1 MGVAMPANITSMIAT
16 AELGVEV
23 SGVAG
28 FADYLRGEYEANG
41 LYLSDEL
48 KKLLGDDSEEI
59 TADSEED
66 ADLLSDELEKAI
78 EAKNVERTARLL
90 NIVEPPKPVAQ
101 IFYEFLD
108 VPEMEQSLP
117 NAFML
122 EMLAFAA
129 NPREVLGYARAI
141 LGESEYLRMVPVIA
155 GKLQGE
161 PTQLLGLIESDPELI
176 AQLEEVVGP
185 FFRNFDEIKVILEDP
200 DNMAMRQNLQ
210 YVQYGGSAR
219 GLWQYIQARDNPND
233 SVEFYQYVVDS
244 IPADPPPYQSH
255 VFPLSEMHK
264 DLVKLDL
271 NGSQRRSLQAAT
283 LDLVKS
289 IDFQDEY
296 VLYAVWQLVAI
307 FDANPD
313 NLDVLINVYE
323 AVDGRHAQDWKLD
336 EILPAYY
343 EGSKQEAFQTLL
355 DLDPGPNLI
364 WEVRN
369 VIGNLFQEE
378 VLALI
383 QQVIDGDC
391 LSEEQTAK
399 LEEVAHY
406 GFNSLGND
414 RQAYESIARDFA
426 RGLMQCFPEDT
437 SHEIELLMS
446 AMYDADVEE
455 VRNLFSSV
463 YARDKTNESIRTAFF
478 FWNKQ
483 REFFVDAL
491 NVATDGGPD
500 LRNQEILEDIIA
512 RNAENVRSGGTEH
525 YILQRLIPSEMR
537 PADEFAAQPIVD
549 QFPKNV
555 ARAATKIAGLDE
567 TATQADAA
575 EAIRL
580 FWRNINLQSLDTS
593 TPYYMMGGSKTLM
606 FLDWPVD
613 FEESGHINFYGYGY
627 YGQGPVAANWS
638 SYINLS
644 DDQYGPRTDYER
656 LLDRTIETFPLG
668 RELELLLRSQNNP
681 YDPYQY
687 QFFYGSQ
694 TDEKSRWYE
703 VIREAYGHHPEDL
716 QQRLQELT
724 DKILTGLA
732 NEHEFMMWMHLSN
745 ESQTEPSIEV
755 IAKFEEWAGDIDT
768 PTQPQLINI
777 ARFFAG
783 LEEWEHAIEVYK
795 LLVVNRADFN
805 EFMGGGFYGPP
816 SNQPLS
822 ISLILDDVIKWL
834 PLNESRKFIRDVLP
848 VVRRFDDKE
857 IGQFMSDFFNIAVLT
872 KVFQPEEIFELASE
886 IRANTTLPSNHN
898 SPLKPFEA
906 LPLMAGI
913 EVQITG
919 SEYNDAF
926 DQIQQLISK
935 ESIASSSDSGDFSM
949 DRVASFGRMNEMY
962 YLDNLVREFSNSL
975 GITVPSL
982 ISRTHEGFA
991 SSAEILFVMRD
1002 RLFDFE
1008 NGTWMDHLT
1017 NGLVRLLADDSVEQ
1031 ISVVEL
1037 LAVLYN
1043 EFYKLEKFESS
1054 SALANKLIRWLT
1066 DRVDSLTERTLEP
1079 FAYLAIHAEFP
1090 LTPNLFSKMLSY
1102 GHFSTEELITLMQK
1116 LRESSNPDE
1125 VFLAV
1130 QEISVEFSGLSILK
1144 ELREVGLLAN
1154 EEAFVADLEERIEA
1168 LESARNTL
1176 EVRVL

>member
-1 MGVAMPANITSMIAT
+1 
-16 AELGVEV
+16 
-23 SGVAG
+23 
-28 FADYLRGEYEANG
+28 
-41 LYLSDEL
+41 
-48 KKLLGDDSEEI
+48 
-59 TADSEED
+59 
-66 ADLLSDELEKAI
+66 
-78 EAKNVERTARLL
+78 
-90 NIVEPPKPVAQ
+90 
-101 IFYEFLD
+101 
-108 VPEMEQSLP
+108 
-117 NAFML
+117 
-122 EMLAFAA
+122 
-129 NPREVLGYARAI
+129 
-141 LGESEYLRMVPVIA
+141 MV
-155 GKLQGE
+155 
-161 PTQLLGLIESDPELI
+161 
-176 AQLEEVVGP
+176 
-185 FFRNFDEIKVILEDP
+185 
-200 DNMAMRQNLQ
+200 MRQNL
-210 YVQYGGSAR
+210 YSGSAR

-233 SVEFYQYVVDS
+233 SIEFYQYVVNS

-255 VFPLSEMHK
+255 VYPLSEMHK
-264 DLVKLDL
+264 ELVKLDL
-271 NGSQRRSLQAAT
+271 NGSQRRSLQTAT
-283 LDLVKS
+283 LDLVQS

-307 FDANPD
+307 FDAHAD
-313 NLDVLINVYE
+313 NLDVLVNVYD
-323 AVDGRHAQDWKLD
+323 AVDERLTQDWKLG
-336 EILPAYY
+336 EILTAYY

-355 DLDPGPNLI
+355 DLDVGGNLV

-369 VIGNLFQEE
+369 VIGTVFQEE
-378 VLALI
+378 ILALV
-383 QQVIDGDC
+383 QKVIDGEC

-399 LEEVAHY
+399 LEEIAHY

-414 RQAYESIARDFA
+414 RQAYEALTKDFA
-426 RGLMQCFPEDT
+426 RGLMQCFPQDT
-437 SHEIELLMS
+437 SHEIELLDS
-446 AMYDADVEE
+446 AIYDDDIEE
-455 VRNLFSSV
+455 VRSLFSSV
-463 YARDKTNESIRTAFF
+463 YSRDPTNESIRTAFF

-483 REFFVDAL
+483 REFYVDAL

-525 YILQRLIPSEMR
+525 YILQRMIPSELR
-537 PADEFAAQPIVD
+537 PTDEFNAQPIVD

-555 ARAATKIAGLDE
+555 ARAATKIAELDE
-567 TATQADAA
+567 TATRSDAA
-575 EAIRL
+575 EAVRL

-627 YGQGPVAANWS
+627 YGQGPVAVNWS

-656 LLDRTIETFPLG
+656 LLDRTIKTFSLG

-703 VIREAYGHHPEDL
+703 VLRAAYGHHPEDL

-724 DKILTGLA
+724 TKILTGLA

-745 ESQTEPSIEV
+745 ESQTQPSPEV
-755 IAKFEEWAGDIDT
+755 IAKFEEWAGGIDT

-783 LEEWEHAIEVYK
+783 LEEWERAIEVYK

-822 ISLILDDVIKWL
+822 ISVIFDDVIEWL
-834 PLNESRKFIRDVLP
+834 PLSESRKFIRDILP
-848 VVRRFDDKE
+848 VAQRFDDKE
-857 IGQFMSDFFNIAVLT
+857 VGQFMSDFFNIAVLT
-872 KVFQPEEIFELASE
+872 KVFQPVEIFELASE
-886 IRANTTLPSNHN
+886 IRTSTTLPSNHN
-898 SPLKPFEA
+898 TPLKPFEA
-906 LPLMAGI
+906 LPLIAGI
-913 EVQITG
+913 GVQIAG
-919 SEYNDAF
+919 SEYNEAF
-926 DQIQQLISK
+926 DQILQLIS
-935 ESIASSSDSGDFSM
+935 ESNIASSSDTGDLSM
-949 DRVASFGRMNEMY
+949 DRNSSFGRMNEMY

-982 ISRTHEGFA
+982 ISRTNEGFA

-1008 NGTWMDHLT
+1008 NGKWMDHLT
-1017 NGLVRLLADDSVEQ
+1017 DGLVELLDDESVEQ
-1031 ISVVEL
+1031 TTVVEL

-1043 EFYKLEKFESS
+1043 EFYKLEKYESS
-1054 SALANKLIRWLT
+1054 RALATKLSRWLT
-1066 DRVDSLTERTLEP
+1066 DQLDNLSQRTLVP

-1102 GHFSTEELITLMQK
+1102 GHFSTKQLISLIQK
-1116 LRESSNPDE
+1116 LRETSNPDE
-1125 VFLAV
+1125 VFFAV
-1130 QEISVEFSGLSILK
+1130 QEISVEISGLSVLK
-1144 ELREVGLLAN
+1144 ELREVGVLAN

-1176 EVRVL
+1176 EIRVL